1 MVVIVGGGGLCTTT
15 LKVLVVV
22 VVAAPPAQSCTVVV
36 VVIVGG
42 GFCTI
47 LKVAAAP
54 ADPPAV
60 FLSTSVLTLAKL
72 PIRPPTRPLVMIARS
87 AERAGVMTGE
97 RKSYRRGAWSVN
109 ELRLA
114 GGGGRGAAG
123 ILFANE
129 LTYAW

>member
-1 MVVIVGGGGLCTTT
+1 VVVIVGGGGLCTTT

-22 VVAAPPAQSCTVVV
+22 VVAAAPPAQSCTVVV

-97 RKSYRRGAWSVN
+97 RKSYNRRNTWSVN
-109 ELRLA
+109 CVRLA
-114 GGGGRGAAG
+114 GRLGFFRK
-123 ILFANE
+123 
-129 LTYAW
+129 

>member
-22 VVAAPPAQSCTVVV
+22 VVATAPPAQSCTVVV

-47 LKVAAAP
+47 LKVA

-97 RKSYRRGAWSVN
+97 RKSYRRGA
-109 ELRLA
+109 
-114 GGGGRGAAG
+114 
-123 ILFANE
+123 
-129 LTYAW
+129 

>member
-1 MVVIVGGGGLCTTT
+1 VVVIVGGGGLCTTT

-22 VVAAPPAQSCTVVV
+22 VAAAPPAQSCTVVV

-47 LKVAAAP
+47 LKVAA

-114 GGGGRGAAG
+114 GGGTAG
-123 ILFANE
+123 IFFANE

>member
-22 VVAAPPAQSCTVVV
+22 VVAAAPPAQSCTVVV

-47 LKVAAAP
+47 LKVAA

-114 GGGGRGAAG
+114 GGGGRLG
-123 ILFANE
+123 FFSQMN
-129 LTYAW
+129 